1 MSVVSPIVRA
11 SDLYDLACCPHRLA
25 LDRRLDKSLRTPP
38 DEATK
43 LLLARGN
50 EREAAFAAELG
61 YPEPEYPRGD
71 FAAGARRTAELMQ
84 SGAAGIYQAVLFDG
98 EHLAIADLV
107 EREEDG
113 SYAPGDIKSSLT
125 ARADQALQVAY
136 AGWLLERTT
145 GAAPRRGFL
154 IFADG
159 RREWFALG
167 AIAHV
172 LDAARRRAEAI
183 VAGREETEPFFTP
196 HCDACR
202 WSGVCVPELE
212 RAGDLSLVDG
222 MTPAR
227 RETLRA
233 EGIATVAALA
243 ALDGTARR
251 RNAPGAD
258 GVEALALQARALLSG
273 EVRVDRPFELAARP
287 GRPLFVHVEANPL
300 EGAIPLALA
309 WSVPG
314 RAEVRAL
321 DEPAAKADGRA
332 EVRIL
337 DEPAAKADGRA
348 EVRILDEP
356 AAKADGRAEV
366 RTLDEPA
373 PQADG
378 LAAFAR
384 AAEASSGPIFHFGAA
399 TPRALARLADDAG
412 WPPERIGALERRFF
426 DLGRALRRGAAF
438 LPVRRY
444 RLDDVDAALFG
455 AGEPTP
461 AAFAL
466 REQARRDPAGPW
478 NERFEAAAAAPLAR
492 MERLLAWM
500 RGRVAEEKR

>member
-11 SDLYDLACCPHRLA
+11 SDLYDLACCPHRPA
-25 LDRRLDKSLRTPP
+25 LDRRLDRDLRTPP

-50 EREAAFAAELG
+50 EREAAFAGELG

-71 FAAGARRTAELMQ
+71 FAAGARRTAELMRG
-84 SGAAGIYQAVLFDG
+84 GAPGIYQAVLFDG
-98 EHLAIADLV
+98 EHLAVADLV
-107 EREEDG
+107 EREADG

-136 AGWLLERTT
+136 AGWLLGRTT

-167 AIAHV
+167 EIAHV

-202 WSGVCVPELE
+202 WSGVCVPEME

-233 EGIATVAALA
+233 EGIATIEALA

-251 RNAPGAD
+251 RNAPDAD

-273 EVRVDRPFELAARP
+273 EVRVDRPFELPTRP

-309 WSVPG
+309 WGAQG

-321 DEPAAKADGRA
+321 DEPAAKA
-332 EVRIL
+332 E
-337 DEPAAKADGRA
+337 
-348 EVRILDEP
+348 
-356 AAKADGRAEV
+356 
-366 RTLDEPA
+366 
-373 PQADG
+373 G

-384 AAEASSGPIFHFGAA
+384 AAEASAGPVFHFGAA

-412 WPPERIGALERRFF
+412 WPPERIDALERRFF

-444 RLDDVDAALFG
+444 RLEEVDAALFG

-461 AAFAL
+461 PAFAL

-478 NERFEAAAAAPLAR
+478 SERFEAAAAAPLAR

-500 RGRVAEEKR
+500 RGAAEEKR

>member
-11 SDLYDLACCPHRLA
+11 SDLYDLACCPHRPA

-84 SGAAGIYQAVLFDG
+84 GGAAGIYQAVLFDG

-167 AIAHV
+167 EIAHV

-183 VAGREETEPFFTP
+183 VAGREETEPFLTP

-243 ALDGTARR
+243 ALDGTKRR
-251 RNAPGAD
+251 RSAPDAD
-258 GVEALALQARALLSG
+258 GVEGLALQARALLSG
-273 EVRVDRPFELAARP
+273 EVRVDRPFELDARP
-287 GRPLFVHVEANPL
+287 GRPLFVHVEVNPL

-314 RAEVRAL
+314 REDVRALDEPAAKASGLSEVRAL
-321 DEPAAKADGRA
+321 DEPAAKA
-332 EVRIL
+332 E
-337 DEPAAKADGRA
+337 
-348 EVRILDEP
+348 
-356 AAKADGRAEV
+356 
-366 RTLDEPA
+366 
-373 PQADG
+373 G

-384 AAEASSGPIFHFGAA
+384 AAEASAGPIYHFGAA

-455 AGEPTP
+455 ECAPTP

-500 RGRVAEEKR
+500 RGRGAEDKR

>member
-11 SDLYDLACCPHRLA
+11 SDLYDLACCPHRPA

-84 SGAAGIYQAVLFDG
+84 GGAAGIYQAVLFDG

-136 AGWLLERTT
+136 AGWLLGRTT

-167 AIAHV
+167 EIAHV

-202 WSGVCVPELE
+202 WSGVCVPEME

-243 ALDGTARR
+243 ALDGTKRR
-251 RNAPGAD
+251 RSAPDAD
-258 GVEALALQARALLSG
+258 GVEGLALQARALLSG
-273 EVRVDRPFELAARP
+273 EVRVDRPFELDARP
-287 GRPLFVHVEANPL
+287 GRPLFVHVEVNPL

-314 RAEVRAL
+314 REDVRAL
-321 DEPAAKADGRA
+321 DEPAAKA
-332 EVRIL
+332 E
-337 DEPAAKADGRA
+337 
-348 EVRILDEP
+348 
-356 AAKADGRAEV
+356 
-366 RTLDEPA
+366 
-373 PQADG
+373 G

-384 AAEASSGPIFHFGAA
+384 AAEASAGPIYHFGAA

-455 AGEPTP
+455 ECAPTP

-500 RGRVAEEKR
+500 RGRGAEDKR